1 MKNIISIV
9 ISLGIFAVS
18 ANAIA
23 GDLSYEDK
31 RVVERLVKTS
41 IQCNANRR
49 GGSSIRR
56 AEVESSSHNGDF
68 FYVYGNFTAEK
79 FFVSYSGSFQGK
91 FHKSGHLD
99 RLQFKSNYESGW
111 VDVDQD
117 CLP

>member
-1 MKNIISIV
+1 MKKALVVGMSIGFLA
-9 ISLGIFAVS
+9 ISL
-18 ANAIA
+18 NAIA
-23 GDLSYEDK
+23 DDLSYEDK
-31 RVVERLVKTS
+31 RVVARLVKAS

-56 AEVESSSHNGDF
+56 VDVESSSRNGDF
-68 FYVYGNFTAEK
+68 FNVSGSFIGEN
-79 FFVSYSGSFQGK
+79 FFVSYSGSFRGK

-99 RLQFKSNYESGW
+99 RLQFRSKYESVW